1 MRRVILILIMVFL
14 TTSVWGAE
22 PTTSS
27 PGTPVAIG
35 DEADKLPDGMRIGQ
49 GDTLEV
55 FVDLKGSIY
64 RRRRYQGIVP
74 RVNDNPA
81 FSEKVART
89 LQQQGEQTQVSWI
102 GYQQL
107 AEASR
112 VFIKTDR
119 LSVFTA
125 YYEKPLKVIIEFPGA
140 TIPLRNNTRQ
150 LDTEHFNSPVSRVRI
165 VKDKKGK
172 SVKVVVDLKRTVGY
186 IYQQDGPYV
195 LIDFER

>member
-1 MRRVILILIMVFL
+1 MVFL

-22 PTTSS
+22 PQPTGSS
-27 PGTPVAIG
+27 ASSGVEGET
-35 DEADKLPDGMRIGQ
+35 EKLPEGMRLGQ

-64 RRRRYQGIVP
+64 QRRRYQGIVP

-81 FSEKVART
+81 FSEKVSRT
-89 LQQQGEQTQVSWI
+89 LQQQGARTQVSWI

-125 YYEKPLKVIIEFPGA
+125 YYEKPLKVVIEFPGA
-140 TIPLRNNTRQ
+140 TIPLKNNARQ

-165 VKDKKGK
+165 VNDKKSK